1 MRSRQGS
8 RRGWTRWRF
17 DGLCRHR
24 GQGDSAPRPE
34 GLTLRPSSRRPLVVV
49 AFVAILAM
57 CSTIAVGST
66 ATAQDTATYQELFRP
81 QFHYTPAQNWIN
93 DPNGLV
99 FYKGEYHLFYQYNPS
114 GSTWGNIS
122 WGHAVSRDLVHW
134 EELGVAIPQDDTEF
148 VFSGSVVVDKDNTS
162 GFGTPGNPPLVAI
175 YTSATKACCLQAQ
188 SLAYSTDS
196 GRTWTK
202 YEGNPVLD
210 IGSAEFRDPKVFWY
224 APEEKWVMAVVLSV
238 DRKVSFYSSE
248 NLKDWTHL
256 SDFGPANA
264 VGGVWEVP
272 DLFPLPVDGDP
283 NNIKWVLVV
292 NLNPGGIAGGSG
304 AQYFI
309 GDFDGTTFRAD
320 NVLGPYT
327 PPAGDVYEG
336 FEGPT
341 YGAWTTA
348 GTAFGSGPAQGS
360 LSGQGPVTGFL
371 GNGLANSFVG
381 GDASVGKLTSP
392 YFEISSQYINFL
404 VGGGSHAHQ
413 PGTVEGP
420 PPPGTVFEDFETGV
434 YDPGWTTTGDFAGT
448 TPAQG
453 TLPDQQAVSGYEG
466 QYLVNTFINHD
477 LSVGTVVS
485 PEFTITSNYINLLVG
500 GGNHPYP
507 GDATNPPTAVNL
519 VVNGQVVRTATG
531 QDNEALNWVN
541 WDVSALQGQP
551 AHIEIVD
558 QNTGGWGHINVD
570 HIMFADQPAF
580 PRSTE
585 TSVNLLVDGNVVRST
600 SGKNSEV
607 LDWAAWNVADLIG
620 QQAQI
625 QIVDNNTGGWGHIL
639 ADHFMFAGAPALSVE
654 QRSSWLD
661 YGKDYYA
668 AVSWNNVPGD
678 KRIMIAWMNNWQ
690 YAGAIPT
697 SPWRG
702 AMTVPREI
710 SLETIGDRVEVVQR
724 PIKQL
729 DKLRGGPSY
738 HLNNDLIEEGTHE
751 LGSRA
756 SGKALDI
763 VADFDLNTA
772 DRFGLKVRTGNGEE
786 TVIGYDVTTSEV
798 YVDRT
803 RSGNVGFS
811 RDFPG
816 VHRAPLPVSDGDVRL
831 RILVDWSSVEVFAE
845 DGERVI
851 TDQIFPAAAS
861 EGVSVFAEGGD
872 VKLDSLAIRPMRS
885 IWRTQQAG

>member
-1 MRSRQGS
+1 MKMLRRTAIHKAGS
-8 RRGWTRWRF
+8 FRVGVLAISLSVA
-17 DGLCRHR
+17 GLVLV
-24 GQGDSAPRPE
+24 GAPLTFGAPAVTSASYDEP
-34 GLTLRPSSRRPLVVV
+34 
-49 AFVAILAM
+49 
-57 CSTIAVGST
+57 
-66 ATAQDTATYQELFRP
+66 YRP
-81 QFHYTPAQNWIN
+81 QFHYSPAMNWMN

-114 GSTWGNIS
+114 GNTWGNIS

-134 EELGVAIPQDDTEF
+134 EELGVAIPHDDEEL

-175 YTSATKACCLQAQ
+175 YTSASKVCCIQAQ
-188 SLAYSTDS
+188 SLAYSTDR

-210 IGSAEFRDPKVFWY
+210 IGSGEFRDPKVFWY
-224 APEEKWVMAVVLSV
+224 APDERWIMAVVLAV
-238 DRKVSFYSSE
+238 EHKVSFYASE
-248 NLKDWTHL
+248 NLIDWTHL

-292 NLNPGGIAGGSG
+292 NINPGGIAGGSG

-309 GDFDGTTFRAD
+309 GDFDGTTFHAD

-336 FEGPT
+336 FEGAD
-341 YGAWTTA
+341 YGAWTTT
-348 GTAFGSGPAQGS
+348 GTAFGTAPAPGA
-360 LSGQGPVTGFL
+360 LPGQGPVTGFL
-371 GNGLANSFVG
+371 GSGLANSFVG
-381 GDASVGKLTSP
+381 GDGSTGKLTSP
-392 YFEISSQYINFL
+392 YFDISSQYINFL

-420 PPPGTVFEDFETGV
+420 PPPGTVFEDFESGS

-448 TPAQG
+448 TPTAG
-453 TLPDQQAVSGYEG
+453 SLPGQQAVSGYEG
-466 QYLVNTFINHD
+466 QYLVNTFLNFD
-477 LSVGTVVS
+477 LSTGTITS
-485 PEFTITSNYINLLVG
+485 PEFTITSDFINLLVG
-500 GGNHPYP
+500 GGFHPWP
-507 GDATNPPTAVNL
+507 GDATNPPTSVSL
-519 VVNGQVVRTATG
+519 VVDGEVVRTATG
-531 QDNEALNWVN
+531 QENEQLNWVN
-541 WDVSALQGQP
+541 WDVSALTGQT

-558 QNTGGWGHINVD
+558 ENTGGWGHILAD

-585 TSVNLLVDGNVVRST
+585 TAVNLLVDGDVVRT
-600 SGKNSEV
+600 ASGKNSEN
-607 LDWAAWNVADLIG
+607 LDWAAWNVGDLIG
-620 QQAQI
+620 EQVQI

-639 ADHFMFAGAPALSVE
+639 ADHFMFADAPAQSVE

-668 AVSWNNVPGD
+668 AVSWNNIPGD
-678 KRIMIAWMNNWQ
+678 KRIMIGWMNNWQ

-697 SPWRG
+697 APWRS
-702 AMTVPREI
+702 AMSVPRDVA
-710 SLETIGDRVEVVQR
+710 LRTIDGRIEVVQQ

-729 DKLRGGPSY
+729 NKLRAGPTY
-738 HLNNDLIEEGTHE
+738 RLNDEMIPEGE
-751 LGSRA
+751 LPLDSRGA

-763 VADFDLNTA
+763 VVDFNLETA
-772 DRFGLKVRTGNGEE
+772 DNFGLKVRTGDGEE
-786 TVIGYDVTTSEV
+786 TVIGYDVAASEL

-803 RSGNVGFS
+803 RSGNVGFN

-816 VHRAPLPVSDGDVRL
+816 VQRAPLTASDGEVRL
-831 RILVDWSSVEVFAE
+831 RILVDWSSVEVFTA
-845 DGERVI
+845 DGHRVI
-851 TDQIFPAAAS
+851 TDQIFPSSTS
-861 EGVSVFAEGGD
+861 EGVELFAEGGK
-872 VKLDSLAIRPMRS
+872 VMVDSLTIRQMRS
-885 IWRTQQAG
+885 IWQ